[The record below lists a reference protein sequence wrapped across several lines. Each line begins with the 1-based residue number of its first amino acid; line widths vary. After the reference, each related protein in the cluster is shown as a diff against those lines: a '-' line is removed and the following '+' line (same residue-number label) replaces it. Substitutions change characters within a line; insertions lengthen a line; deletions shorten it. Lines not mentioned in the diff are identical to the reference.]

1 MSNKKEQ
8 VVYNFYTKGEEIANA
23 TTHGVGA
30 ILSIIGS
37 IFLII
42 AASNS
47 GSNYAVVGV
56 WIYSI
61 CLMILYLGST
71 LYHSI
76 PGVTA
81 KRILRILDHSS
92 IYLLI
97 AGTYT
102 PIILILMNSDKKSM
116 QILLALWIIAFL
128 GIIFKTFWIDRFSIL
143 STILY
148 ILMGWIIV
156 LNVKAVLLLVPMK
169 ILIYIVGGGLAY
181 TIGCIFYALDK
192 MPYNHF
198 IWHLF
203 VIAGSAL
210 HYVAVFLGV
219 LYL

>member
-8 VVYNFYTKGEEIANA
+8 VVYNFYTNGEEIANA
-23 TTHGVGA
+23 ITHGVGA

-37 IFLII
+37 VFLII
-42 AASNS
+42 AAANS
-47 GSNYAVVGV
+47 GSNYAFVGV
-56 WIYSI
+56 WVYSI
-61 CLMILYLGST
+61 CLIILYLGST

-76 PGVTA
+76 PGALA

-128 GIIFKTFWIDRFSIL
+128 GIIFKIFWIDKFSIL

-156 LNVKAVLLLVPMK
+156 LNVKVVLLLVPMK
-169 ILIYIVGGGLAY
+169 ILIYIVAGGLAY

-203 VIAGSAL
+203 VIAGSVL
-210 HYVAVFLGV
+210 HYIAIFLGI

>member
-1 MSNKKEQ
+1 MKKEEFE
-8 VVYNFYTKGEEIANA
+8 YNFYTKGEEIANA
-23 TTHGVGA
+23 VTHGVGA
-30 ILSIIGS
+30 ILSIVGS
-37 IFLII
+37 VFLILK
-42 AASNS
+42 SLKTS
-47 GSNYAVVGV
+47 SNYAITGV
-56 WIYSI
+56 WVYCIALI
-61 CLMILYLGST
+61 VLYLGST

-76 PGVTA
+76 PGKLV

-128 GIIFKTFWIDRFSIL
+128 GIIFKIFWIDKFSIL

-156 LNVKAVLLLVPMK
+156 LNVKVVLLLVPMK
-169 ILIYIVGGGLAY
+169 ILIYIVAGGLAY

-203 VIAGSAL
+203 VIAGSVL
-210 HYVAVFLGV
+210 HYIAIFLGI